1 MIKAIQN
8 YLDRFIPATIFA
20 KGDPITE
27 IRARILVGLYVS
39 NIVATVVFALVFL
52 VAMLISDS
60 NPVQALVGT
69 AIALVALLFQIFVFH
84 KAANVSISG
93 MLFSMIFFIFTFIT
107 TILSGGWTSPTLI
120 IFFITPAVSFLVGGR
135 QEGFYTSALV
145 LMAVIA
151 FKMADHMGIN
161 VVQIVPEEHIEI
173 ARISIWLIALI
184 LLTSCL
190 TVYDTMLE
198 EYVRK

>member
-1 MIKAIQN
+1 MIRAIQD
-8 YLDRFIPATIFA
+8 YLDRFIPGSILD
-20 KGDPITE
+20 KGDAVTQV
-27 IRARILVGLYVS
+27 RARILVGLYVS
-39 NIVATVVFALVFL
+39 NIIATVVFALVFL
-52 VAMLISDS
+52 GAMLVSDS
-60 NPVQALVGT
+60 NPIQALMGT
-69 AIALVALLFQIFVFH
+69 AVALVALLFQLFVFY

-145 LMAVIA
+145 LMAGIA
-151 FKMADHMGIN
+151 FKAADHLGIN
-161 VVQIVPEEHIEI
+161 VVQIVPEEDLET
-173 ARISIWLIALI
+173 ARISIWLISLI

-190 TVYDTMLE
+190 TVYDTLLE
-198 EYVRK
+198 EHVRK